1 MIVDGRVG
9 NIFYCS
15 EEHRNETMLSLSCED
30 NGEILID
37 DRGITF
43 LGKFKSIEFHN
54 ITGIE
59 LVENTSR
66 KLGAWIQIRYTN
78 GGEQELVAN
87 IIKLD
92 DEVLM
97 GRKKENTSELYRELL
112 SYMNRWKNS

>member
-1 MIVDGRVG
+1 GDQDEEFKRKFCHRVPLGRMATA
-9 NIFYCS
+9 S
-15 EEHRNETMLSLSCED
+15 DLSGPL
-30 NGEILID
+30 L
-37 DRGITF
+37 F
-43 LGKFKSIEFHN
+43 LASQASSYV
-54 ITGIE
+54 TGIE